1 MWPDRKHKRKAEG
14 CRLKEEVKRLR
25 LKKVEVKNFLN
36 LNLSLLLTLTLA
48 LALTLSTGCGYR
60 FLGRS
65 ISDTQSR
72 KIAIPTFHN
81 DTFEPLIGKK
91 VTGFIKEEIV
101 SNGGL
106 QLINDPSLADL
117 TLTGR
122 ITSFSL
128 APISS
133 SNNRAT
139 EYRVSIRIDVG
150 LTGKNNKPGLTDRAN
165 IWTEKG
171 REVTAEYFVTDDI
184 AANSTAENRA
194 IEEAA
199 KLFAEDLVSRILEG
213 L

>member
-1 MWPDRKHKRKAEG
+1 MRF
-14 CRLKEEVKRLR
+14 RLR
-25 LKKVEVKNFLN
+25 GKSRLRFIYRLRKFLTSAST
-36 LNLSLLLTLTLA
+36 LAFFVTLALTLA
-48 LALTLSTGCGYR
+48 LSTGCGYR

-72 KIAIPTFHN
+72 KIAVPTFHN
-81 DTFEPLIGKK
+81 DTFDPLIGKK

-101 SNGGL
+101 SNGGF

-139 EYRVSIRIDVG
+139 EYRVSITIDVG
-150 LTGKNNKPGLTDRAN
+150 LTGKNNKPGLTDKAN

-184 AANSTAENRA
+184 TANSTAENRA

-199 KLFAEDLVSRILEG
+199 KLFAEDLVSQILEG

>member
-1 MWPDRKHKRKAEG
+1 MA
-14 CRLKEEVKRLR
+14 
-25 LKKVEVKNFLN
+25 
-36 LNLSLLLTLTLA
+36 
-48 LALTLSTGCGYR
+48 LSTGCGYR

-72 KIAIPTFHN
+72 KIAVPTFHN

-91 VTGFIKEEIV
+91 VTGFIKEELA
-101 SNGGL
+101 SNGGF

-122 ITSFSL
+122 ITGFSL
-128 APISS
+128 TPISS

-139 EYRVSIRIDVG
+139 EYRVSIKIDVD
-150 LTGKNNKPGLTDRAN
+150 LSGKNNKPGLTNKAN

-184 AANSTAENRA
+184 AANNAAENRA

-199 KLFAEDLVSRILEG
+199 KLFAEDLVSQILEG

>member
-14 CRLKEEVKRLR
+14 CRLKEEGKRLR
-25 LKKVEVKNFLN
+25 LKKVEVENF
-36 LNLSLLLTLTLA
+36 LNLSLLFFLSLTLI
-48 LALTLSTGCGYR
+48 LSTGCGYR

-65 ISDTQSR
+65 IPDIQSR
-72 KIAIPTFHN
+72 KIAVPTFHN
-81 DTFEPLIGKK
+81 DTFEPLIGKTI
-91 VTGFIKEEIV
+91 TGFIKEELV
-101 SNGGL
+101 SNGGF
-106 QLINDPSLADL
+106 QLINDKSLADL

-122 ITSFSL
+122 ITGFSL
-128 APISS
+128 TPISS

-139 EYRVSIRIDVG
+139 EYRVSIKIDVD
-150 LTGKNNKPGLTDRAN
+150 LSGKNNKPGLTDRAS

-171 REVTAEYFVTDDI
+171 REATAEYFVTDDI
-184 AANSTAENRA
+184 AANSIAENRA